1 MSSLSESKLKQPL
14 NLPQAPLTTFF
25 EDGKW
30 LVLDVLRK
38 KKLVL
43 TPEEWVRQHLVY
55 YLIEYKCYPKS
66 LFVLEKG
73 LKYNKLIKR
82 LDVMV
87 MDRNGAPFLV
97 IECKAPDI
105 NLSQRTIEQVC
116 IYNHTVKARYIA
128 ISNGI
133 KHVCMGYSST
143 EKCFIPMTGFPDFG
157 K

>member
-1 MSSLSESKLKQPL
+1 
-14 NLPQAPLTTFF
+14 
-25 EDGKW
+25 
-30 LVLDVLRK
+30 
-38 KKLVL
+38 
-43 TPEEWVRQHLVY
+43 
-55 YLIEYKCYPKS
+55 
-66 LFVLEKG
+66 
-73 LKYNKLIKR
+73 
-82 LDVMV
+82 MV